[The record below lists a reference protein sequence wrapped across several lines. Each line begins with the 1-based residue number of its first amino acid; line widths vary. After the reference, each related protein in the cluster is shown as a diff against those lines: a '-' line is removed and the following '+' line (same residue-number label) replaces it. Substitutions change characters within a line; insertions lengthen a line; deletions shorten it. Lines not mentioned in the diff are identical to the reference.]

1 VAQLYMLDTNICSFI
16 IRARSAELLV
26 KMQACV
32 DAQQRIVIS
41 AITYAEMRFGWPPPY
56 PPPQAGEGREGA
68 PRLASLISAFVARL
82 DGILP
87 WDAAAVDETTRLRI
101 ELASLGTP
109 IGNNDAAIAGHA
121 LVSNAVLVT
130 NNVREFERVPGL
142 RIEDWTN
149 ASQSG

>member
-1 VAQLYMLDTNICSFI
+1 
-16 IRARSAELLV
+16 
-26 KMQACV
+26 MQACV

-41 AITYAEMRFGWPPPY
+41 AITYAEMRFGSIGKK
-56 PPPQAGEGREGA
+56 AS

-87 WDAAAVDETTRLRI
+87 WDAAAVDETTRIRI

-130 NNVREFERVPGL
+130 DNVREFERVPGL
-142 RIEDWTN
+142 RIEDWTIP
-149 ASQSG
+149 SQSG